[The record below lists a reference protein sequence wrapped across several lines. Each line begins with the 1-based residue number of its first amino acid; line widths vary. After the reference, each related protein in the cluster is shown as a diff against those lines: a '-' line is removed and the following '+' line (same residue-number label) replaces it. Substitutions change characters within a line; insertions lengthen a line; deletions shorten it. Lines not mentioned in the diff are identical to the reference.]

1 MVETGILRNAHLKFS
16 SPQFVAEQIDF
27 VLRLLGYRPIRPLE
41 QGHSHH
47 KVPVPEGVQTQDFL
61 ISMLTGGWISIYN
74 DDFYLMEEVARRLTG
89 VLSTRGFYLW
99 AEEGKAW
106 GYSYHLNGK
115 LEDEFCS
122 AIEELYE
129 MLFDS
134 PPTMEERARLA
145 GNPKQLLADFN
156 VRTVSP
162 EYVAKLFRV
171 DQSYSKGCMVK
182 FAQLFGIETAGR
194 TFQTIMALDE
204 AEKYGRERFTLLRYV
219 FTDEKSEEERPTPPS
234 PQDEDIEVVVDD
246 L

>member
-1 MVETGILRNAHLKFS
+1 MAETSNILRNAHLKFS

-47 KVPVPEGVQTQDFL
+47 KVPVPEGVATQDFL

-99 AEEGKAW
+99 AEEGTAW

-129 MLFDS
+129 SLFDS
-134 PPTMEERARLA
+134 PPTMEERERLA

-171 DQSYSKGCMVK
+171 DKSYAKGCMVK

-194 TFQTIMALDE
+194 TYQTIIGLPDDE
-204 AEKYGRERFTLLRYV
+204 KFGRERFTLLRYV
-219 FTDEKSEEERPTPPS
+219 LTEEAPEEEVPKPPVA
-234 PQDEDIEVVVDD
+234 PEDEDIEVVED
-246 L
+246 